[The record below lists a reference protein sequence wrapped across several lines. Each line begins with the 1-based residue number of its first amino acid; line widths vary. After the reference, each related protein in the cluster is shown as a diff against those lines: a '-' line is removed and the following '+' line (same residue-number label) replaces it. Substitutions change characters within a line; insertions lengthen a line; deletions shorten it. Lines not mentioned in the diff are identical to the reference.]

1 MKEEME
7 GFPEEEEEKEEEKKD
22 FLLPWSYHRVQL

>member
-22 FLLPWSYHRVQL
+22 FLLPWSYHRVEL

>member
-7 GFPEEEEEKEEEKKD
+7 GFPEEEEEKEEKKD
-22 FLLPWSYHRVQL
+22 FLLPWSYHRVEL